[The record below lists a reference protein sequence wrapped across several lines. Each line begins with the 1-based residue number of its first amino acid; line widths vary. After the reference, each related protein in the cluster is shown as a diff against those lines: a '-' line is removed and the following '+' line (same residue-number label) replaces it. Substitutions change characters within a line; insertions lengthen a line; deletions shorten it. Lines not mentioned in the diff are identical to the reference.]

1 MGNAVKFTDHG
12 EVVVHV
18 RCEEQRDEDV
28 LIHVEIID
36 TGIGI
41 APEVQGQIFT
51 PFTQADASATR
62 KYGGTGIGLGLC
74 KQLCQLMGGDIGVE
88 SLPGEGSTFWFTARL
103 LKRVSS
109 SQNVVVSNS
118 P

>member
-1 MGNAVKFTDHG
+1 M
-12 EVVVHV
+12 
-18 RCEEQRDEDV
+18 
-28 LIHVEIID
+28 
-36 TGIGI
+36 
-41 APEVQGQIFT
+41 
-51 PFTQADASATR
+51 
-62 KYGGTGIGLGLC
+62 GLGLC